1 MGLESNRRLPD
12 WSEDG
17 TDSSLRDAEDEYSS
31 GPATSQAGIKAIA
44 GGLGAG
50 KSGTPIVLTPTGGS
64 SPMGSYSGQHNLAS
78 KGPWMD
84 LDKFY
89 EDANSDDQDDGN
101 EVEDDDEVEDTESE
115 IDAHVPSQQLQSPAV
130 VNAGQ
135 GSSQE
140 VSDDSDDIEEG
151 TEESEGSEG

>member
-17 TDSSLRDAEDEYSS
+17 TDSSLRDAEDEYPS
-31 GPATSQAGIKAIA
+31 GPATSQAGIRAIA
-44 GGLGAG
+44 GGLGAV
-50 KSGTPIVLTPTGGS
+50 KSATPIVLTPTGGS
-64 SPMGSYSGQHNLAS
+64 SPMGSYSGQHTLAS

-89 EDANSDDQDDGN
+89 DDANSDDQDN
-101 EVEDDDEVEDTESE
+101 SNDDDDGDDDVDDTESD
-115 IDAHVPSQQLQSPAV
+115 IDAHVPSQSPAGV
-130 VNAGQ
+130 GTRQ

-140 VSDDSDDIEEG
+140 VSDDSDDTEEG
-151 TEESEGSEG
+151 TEESEGSEA